1 MNIDQMFKK
10 YPENLIGFRVNQS
23 VNIIDYWLDPN
34 WSILDEHVGDEIQ
47 IKKQKT
53 SEETGFVYYTM
64 FSQLTSLDG
73 LYEVLSKIIEYNI
86 DLQRKQQLFTQ
97 KMGELKDIFGKLDYD
112 ELRYLS
118 FDAPAL
124 ITRKITTEMVEPNN
138 DETNNN
144 ESNDEEE
151 IIYGH
156 DLEEEESEG
165 ELVIENDSV
174 EN

>member
-34 WSILDEHVGDEIQ
+34 WSILDEHVGGEIQ

-53 SEETGFVYYTM
+53 SDETGFVYYTM
-64 FSQLTSLDG
+64 YSDLISLDG
-73 LYEVLSKIIEYNI
+73 LYNVLSKIIEYNI

-97 KMGELKDIFGKLDYD
+97 KMTELKDIFGKLDYD
-112 ELRYLS
+112 ELRNLS
-118 FDAPAL
+118 FDTPSI
-124 ITRKITTEMVEPNN
+124 ITPKATVDIVEFN
-138 DETNNN
+138 DNKT
-144 ESNDEEE
+144 DVKEE
-151 IIYGH
+151 ITYGYE
-156 DLEEEESEG
+156 LEEEEEESDED
-165 ELVIENDSV
+165 LVIENDSV